1 MADSKSFII
10 FGFTQQRTQAKQGR
24 GWGWGWGGRHLR
36 VSRALKQAGPCRAA
50 ADRSPSAKRTP
61 VEQHLQNP
69 SSSVSGGTWRKSER
83 GIRQLACSVPSNKS
97 SGFTGGQWHLKSLSS
112 NPDISSDLC
121 HDLRSLNLL
130 RLQFSHARG
139 PYT

>member
-10 FGFTQQRTQAKQGR
+10 FGFTQQRTQAKPCG
-24 GWGWGWGGRHLR
+24 GWESG
-36 VSRALKQAGPCRAA
+36 ALGSQSTQAGWARHSS
-50 ADRSPSAKRTP
+50 RSLPKCQENSHETASIEPERQCVWWT
-61 VEQHLQNP
+61 QGM
-69 SSSVSGGTWRKSER
+69 SVR
-83 GIRQLACSVPSNKS
+83 GIRQLTCSVPSNKS

-112 NPDISSDLC
+112 NLDISSDLC

-130 RLQFSHARG
+130 RLQVSHARG